1 MKLSLNDSIRYIKGV
16 GPSREKLFNNLN
28 IYTIKDL
35 LFHFPR
41 DYEDRTEKKKIFE
54 LMDGEKTSFC
64 ATISGKVTVAR
75 PRGNMVMIK
84 ANAVDETGSVSL
96 VWFNATYV
104 KNILKTGATYTF
116 YGQIKRT
123 ANRIEV
129 VNPIFDDKGNKNTGK
144 ILGVY
149 PSTNGL
155 SQTAIRTAIENIID
169 EGNGK
174 TEEYMPESIR
184 LNNDLEE
191 INSALYSIHFPTG
204 KEDYIKARRRL
215 VFDELL
221 LLELGLMQLKNS
233 NNSSKKGIKFNIC
246 DEVTEFIDNL
256 SFKLTNAQSRVIKD
270 IFSDMN
276 SDKAMNRLL
285 QGDVGSGKTIV
296 AAISIFNAVKNGYQ
310 AVMMAPTGILAEQH
324 FNEFTRLFGKY
335 DISVELLSGSLTAKQ
350 KKTIKEKI
358 ENGEV
363 DIVVGT
369 HALLEDDVVFNK
381 LGLIVT
387 DEQHRFGVNQR
398 SKLAQKGQ
406 NPDVLIMTATPIP
419 RTLALI
425 LYGDLDISVIDE
437 LPPNRKVIE
446 TFLIGETLEER
457 LNGFIKKEID
467 EGRQAYVVC
476 PLIEEQEESLDDEEE
491 VKLKNVA
498 EVYECY
504 KKIFPNYNIEI
515 LHGKMRP
522 KDKDEIML
530 RFKNGEVDIL
540 ISTTVIEVGV
550 NVPNATLMIIENAER
565 FGLAALHQLR
575 GRVGRGSEKSY
586 CILKCY
592 KLSKNTK
599 ERMEIMTKTNDGFKI
614 AEKDLELRGPGEFF
628 GVRQHGIP
636 EFKIA
641 NIFADKMILEESNRV
656 AKEIIKEASKPEF
669 EPLFEKVEEKFSGIV
684 L

>member
-1 MKLSLNDSIRYIKGV
+1 
-16 GPSREKLFNNLN
+16 
-28 IYTIKDL
+28 
-35 LFHFPR
+35 
-41 DYEDRTEKKKIFE
+41 
-54 LMDGEKTSFC
+54 
-64 ATISGKVTVAR
+64 
-75 PRGNMVMIK
+75 
-84 ANAVDETGSVSL
+84 
-96 VWFNATYV
+96 
-104 KNILKTGATYTF
+104 
-116 YGQIKRT
+116 
-123 ANRIEV
+123 
-129 VNPIFDDKGNKNTGK
+129 
-144 ILGVY
+144 
-149 PSTNGL
+149 
-155 SQTAIRTAIENIID
+155 
-169 EGNGK
+169 
-174 TEEYMPESIR
+174 MPESIR

-204 KEDYIKARRRL
+204 KEDYIKARHRL

-256 SFKLTNAQSRVIKD
+256 SFKLTNAQNRVIKD

-335 DISVELLSGSLTAKQ
+335 DIRVELLSGSLTAKQ

>member
-41 DYEDRTEKKKIFE
+41 DYEDRIEKKKIFE
-54 LMDGEKTSFC
+54 LADGEKTSFC
-64 ATISGKVTVAR
+64 ATISGKVTIVR

-96 VWFNATYV
+96 VWFNTTYV

-123 ANRIEV
+123 VNKIEI

-155 SQTAIRTAIENIID
+155 SQTAIRTAIENIMD

-174 TEEYMPESIR
+174 IEEYMPESIR

-204 KEDYIKARRRL
+204 KEDYIKARHRL

-256 SFKLTNAQSRVIKD
+256 SFKLTDAQNRVIKD

-276 SDKAMNRLL
+276 SNKAMNRLL

-335 DISVELLSGSLTAKQ
+335 GMSVELLSGSLTAKQ
-350 KKTIKEKI
+350 KKTAKEKI

-398 SKLAQKGQ
+398 SKLTQKGQ

-437 LPPNRKVIE
+437 LPPNRKIIE

-476 PLIEEQEESLDDEEE
+476 PLIDEQEESPDDGE
-491 VKLKNVA
+491 VKLKNVT
-498 EVYECY
+498 EVYESY
-504 KKIFPNYNIEI
+504 KEIFPNYNIEI
-515 LHGKMRP
+515 LHGKLRP
-522 KDKDEIML
+522 KDKDAIML

-641 NIFADKMILEESNRV
+641 NIFADKMILEESSRV

-669 EPLFEKVEEKFSGIV
+669 EPLYKKVEEKFSGIV